1 MLEDNVGEDGLS
13 AQSSYIIDIKYS
25 NFIDIL
31 APDPAMFDSEVLLGA
46 DALNKVYTQLIMALN
61 EVRIQ
66 KKYRFNP
73 ICIVEWKISKYLY
86 WSSECQFC
94 CG

>member
-1 MLEDNVGEDGLS
+1 MMFEDNVGEDGLS
-13 AQSSYIIDIKYS
+13 AQSSYIIDINNS
-25 NFIDIL
+25 NYIDNL
-31 APDPAMFDSEVLLGA
+31 APDPAMFNNEVLLED

-61 EVRIQ
+61 KVKI
-66 KKYRFNP
+66 KKHRFNP
-73 ICIVEWKISKYLY
+73 IRIVEWKISKYLY